1 MRLSLTVVAAF
12 AAAPVAANFAMLSQL
27 LTPPKITADGTI
39 IDEASAQAFNA
50 DAAAGAAN
58 GGLHKRANIVA
69 ATFDQLIDHDRPE
82 LGTFKQRY
90 WVNDEFYAGAGSP
103 VILTTPGESA
113 ADLYTGYTTNRTIT
127 GEFGQQV
134 GGAVVLIEHR
144 YWGGSAPYDVM
155 STTNL
160 QQHTLKNAIMDL
172 VYFAKNVRFHFDKN
186 GTSTP
191 DKAPWALSGC
201 SYPGALTAWV
211 NKISPGT
218 FWAYHASSAVVQSVD
233 NLSGYFDV
241 VDNAMPRNCSADMKR
256 VIRYM
261 DRVFT
266 NGTEERQQQLKDKFG
281 LGPVKAADDF
291 FSTLLNPLFSW
302 QSVQFYSGYPQL
314 NQFCD
319 YVEIRWPGSNAPQ
332 PGEDGVG
339 TCAATK
345 GMAKWFREIGVPG
358 CKSPSECVM
367 YSIC

>member
-1 MRLSLTVVAAF
+1 MRFSLTSAFVAAL
-12 AAAPVAANFAMLSQL
+12 AASPVAANFATLSNL

-39 IDEASAQAFNA
+39 VDEAQAA
-50 DAAAGAAN
+50 TASSMR
-58 GGLHKRANIVA
+58 KRAGGGSAPNIVL

-90 WVNDEFYAGAGSP
+90 WVNDQFYAGPGSP
-103 VILTTPGESA
+103 VILSTPGESA
-113 ADLYTGYTTNRTIT
+113 ADGYTGYTTNRTIT
-127 GEFGQQV
+127 GEFAQQV

-144 YWGGSAPYDVM
+144 YWGDSSPYTTLT
-155 STTNL
+155 TTNL

-172 VYFAKNVRFHFDKN
+172 VYFAKNVRFHFDAN

-201 SYPGALTAWV
+201 SYPGALTAWT
-211 NKISPGT
+211 NKIAPGT
-218 FWAYHASSAVVQSVD
+218 FWAYHASSAVVESVD

-241 VDNAMPRNCSADMKR
+241 VDNAMPRNCSADVKK

-266 NGTEERQQQLKDKFG
+266 NGTAERQQQLKERFG
-281 LGPVKAADDF
+281 MASVKAVDDF

-302 QSVQFYSGYPQL
+302 QSTQFYTGYTQL

-319 YVEIRWPGSNAPQ
+319 YVENRWPGSSAPQ
-332 PGEDGVG
+332 PGEEGVG

-345 GMAKWFREIGVPG
+345 GMAKYFREIGVPG
-358 CKSPSECVM
+358 CKSKASKNVC
-367 YSIC
+367 I